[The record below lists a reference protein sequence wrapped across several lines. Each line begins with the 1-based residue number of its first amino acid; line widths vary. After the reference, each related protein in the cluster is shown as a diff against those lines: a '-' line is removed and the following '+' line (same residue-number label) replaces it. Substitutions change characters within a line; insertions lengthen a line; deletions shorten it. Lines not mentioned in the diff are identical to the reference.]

1 MSSDNWAIELWEA
14 EDALLKDRDLK
25 LSSGPGKRPRE
36 PGVSSQLLALEFDR
50 CLKGEVI
57 TLGATESGYEV
68 RGLRLEL
75 ELFSSR
81 PRTLAASARFFI
93 RSLDSPYVARLLALV
108 AAGLAWSGL
117 TVHHEDLPA
126 SSLGTLTNLWCS
138 ERLWRIEF

>member
-36 PGVSSQLLALEFDR
+36 QGVSSQLLAFEFDR
-50 CLKGEVI
+50 GLKGEVI
-57 TLGATESGYEV
+57 TLEVTESWYEV
-68 RGLRLEL
+68 RGVRLEL

-93 RSLDSPYVARLLALV
+93 RSLDSP
-108 AAGLAWSGL
+108 
-117 TVHHEDLPA
+117 
-126 SSLGTLTNLWCS
+126 
-138 ERLWRIEF
+138 